1 MLLRVVTSD
10 ITGAIVSIER
20 DGEISYRTGERITAS
35 HNLKRGVSM
44 SQTLTR
50 EADVADTTVR
60 PFRIEVPEEAI
71 TDLRRRIADTRWP
84 ERETVSDLSQGAPL
98 AKVQELVQ
106 YWGSSYDWR
115 KVEAKLNALPQFVTS
130 IDGVDIQ
137 FAHVRSPHPDAM
149 PLIITH
155 GWPGSIIELLKV
167 VGPLTDPT
175 AHGGRAEDAFHLVLP
190 SLPDYGFSGKPRDTG
205 WDAIHIA
212 SAWTELMRRLGYD
225 HYVSQGGDWGAII
238 SHVMAIQA
246 PEGLLG
252 IHVNMPATVP
262 AAIAKVLSNSDPMP
276 LGLTNEEQKAFASLD
291 SFYKSGS
298 AYSAIMMTR
307 PQTLGYGLSDS
318 PAGLAAWIYDKFA
331 AWTDSGGVPEVVL
344 SLDEM
349 LDDISLYWFSNSGTS
364 AARLYWEVAGGN
376 PFNALDISIPVGVTV
391 FPGEIYQAPRSWAEQ
406 NYHRLTYWNEVA
418 KGGHFAAF
426 EQPEIFTNEVRAAFR
441 TLR

>member
-331 AWTDSGGVPEVVL
+331 AWTDSGGAPEDVL

-391 FPGEIYQAPRSWAEQ
+391 FPGEIYQAPRNWAEQ

>member
-190 SLPDYGFSGKPRDTG
+190 SLPEYGFSGKPRDTG

-331 AWTDSGGVPEVVL
+331 AWTDSGGVPEDVL

>member
-1 MLLRVVTSD
+1 
-10 ITGAIVSIER
+10 
-20 DGEISYRTGERITAS
+20 
-35 HNLKRGVSM
+35 
-44 SQTLTR
+44 
-50 EADVADTTVR
+50 
-60 PFRIEVPEEAI
+60 
-71 TDLRRRIADTRWP
+71 
-84 ERETVSDLSQGAPL
+84 
-98 AKVQELVQ
+98 
-106 YWGSSYDWR
+106 
-115 KVEAKLNALPQFVTS
+115 
-130 IDGVDIQ
+130 
-137 FAHVRSPHPDAM
+137 
-149 PLIITH
+149 
-155 GWPGSIIELLKV
+155 
-167 VGPLTDPT
+167 
-175 AHGGRAEDAFHLVLP
+175 
-190 SLPDYGFSGKPRDTG
+190 
-205 WDAIHIA
+205 
-212 SAWTELMRRLGYD
+212 MRRLGYD

-331 AWTDSGGVPEVVL
+331 AWTDSGGVPEDVL

-391 FPGEIYQAPRSWAEQ
+391 FPGEIYQAPRNWAEQ

-426 EQPEIFTNEVRAAFR
+426 EQPELFTNEVRAAFR

>member
-1 MLLRVVTSD
+1 
-10 ITGAIVSIER
+10 
-20 DGEISYRTGERITAS
+20 
-35 HNLKRGVSM
+35 M

-50 EADVADTTVR
+50 EGDVTDTTVR

-106 YWGSSYDWR
+106 YWGSNYDWR
-115 KVEAKLNALPQFVTS
+115 KVEAKLNTLPQFVTS

-190 SLPDYGFSGKPRDTG
+190 SLPDYGFSGKPLDTG

-225 HYVSQGGDWGAII
+225 RYVSQGGDWGAII

-246 PEGLLG
+246 PVGLLG

-262 AAIAKVLSNSDPMP
+262 ESIAKVLSNSDPMP
-276 LGLTNEEQKAFASLD
+276 LGLTDEEQKAFTSLD

-318 PAGLAAWIYDKFA
+318 PAGLAGWIYDKFA
-331 AWTDSGGVPEVVL
+331 AWTDSDGVPENVL
-344 SLDEM
+344 SFDEM

-376 PFNALDISIPVGVTV
+376 PFNALEVSIPVGVTV

-406 NYHRLTYWNEVA
+406 NYHRLTYWNEVE

>member
-149 PLIITH
+149 PMIITH

-331 AWTDSGGVPEVVL
+331 AWTDSGGVPEDVL

>member
-1 MLLRVVTSD
+1 
-10 ITGAIVSIER
+10 
-20 DGEISYRTGERITAS
+20 
-35 HNLKRGVSM
+35 M

-50 EADVADTTVR
+50 EGDVADTTIR
-60 PFRIEVPEEAI
+60 PFRIEVPEEAV

-98 AKVQELVQ
+98 AKVQELVR
-106 YWGSSYDWR
+106 YWGSDYDWR
-115 KVEAKLNALPQFVTS
+115 KVEAKLNELPQFVTS

-137 FAHVRSPHPDAM
+137 FAHVCSPHSDAM

-167 VGPLTDPT
+167 VGPLTNPT

-190 SLPDYGFSGKPRDTG
+190 SLPDYGFSGKPLDTG
-205 WDAIHIA
+205 WDAFHIA

-225 HYVSQGGDWGAII
+225 RYVSQGGDWGAII

-246 PEGLLG
+246 PDGLLG

-262 AAIAKVLSNSDPMP
+262 ETIAKVLSNSDPMP
-276 LGLTNEEQKAFASLD
+276 SGLSEEEQKAFASLD
-291 SFYKSGS
+291 TFYKSGS

-318 PAGLAAWIYDKFA
+318 PAGLAGWIYDKFA
-331 AWTDSGGVPEVVL
+331 AWTDSGGVPEDVL
-344 SLDEM
+344 SPDEM

-376 PFNALDISIPVGVTV
+376 PFNALEISIPVGVTV

-406 NYHRLTYWNEVA
+406 NYHQLTYWNEVN

-426 EQPEIFTNEVRAAFR
+426 EQPEIFTDEVRAAFR

>member
-1 MLLRVVTSD
+1 
-10 ITGAIVSIER
+10 
-20 DGEISYRTGERITAS
+20 
-35 HNLKRGVSM
+35 M

-50 EADVADTTVR
+50 EGDVADTTIR

-106 YWGSSYDWR
+106 YWGSNYDWR

-175 AHGGRAEDAFHLVLP
+175 AHGGRVEDAFHLVLP

-246 PEGLLG
+246 PKGLLG

-276 LGLTNEEQKAFASLD
+276 VGLTTEEQKAFASLD

-298 AYSAIMMTR
+298 AYSAIMMAR
-307 PQTLGYGLSDS
+307 PQTLGYGLSD
-318 PAGLAAWIYDKFA
+318 
-331 AWTDSGGVPEVVL
+331 
-344 SLDEM
+344 
-349 LDDISLYWFSNSGTS
+349 
-364 AARLYWEVAGGN
+364 
-376 PFNALDISIPVGVTV
+376 
-391 FPGEIYQAPRSWAEQ
+391 
-406 NYHRLTYWNEVA
+406 
-418 KGGHFAAF
+418 
-426 EQPEIFTNEVRAAFR
+426 
-441 TLR
+441 

>member
-291 SFYKSGS
+291 SFYTSGS

-331 AWTDSGGVPEVVL
+331 AWTDSGGVPEDVL

-406 NYHRLTYWNEVA
+406 NYHRLTYWNKVA

>member
-1 MLLRVVTSD
+1 
-10 ITGAIVSIER
+10 
-20 DGEISYRTGERITAS
+20 
-35 HNLKRGVSM
+35 M

-50 EADVADTTVR
+50 EGDVADTTIR

-98 AKVQELVQ
+98 AKVQELVR
-106 YWGSSYDWR
+106 YWGSNYDWR

-190 SLPDYGFSGKPRDTG
+190 SLPDYGFSGKPLDTG

-225 HYVSQGGDWGAII
+225 RYVSQGGDWGAII

-246 PEGLLG
+246 PAGLLG

-262 AAIAKVLSNSDPMP
+262 AAIAKVLSDSDPMP
-276 LGLTNEEQKAFASLD
+276 LGLTDEEQKAFASLD

-331 AWTDSGGVPEVVL
+331 AWTDSRGVPEDVL

-376 PFNALDISIPVGVTV
+376 PFNALEISIPVGVTV

-406 NYHRLTYWNEVA
+406 NYHQLTYWNEVE

-441 TLR
+441 GLR

>member
-331 AWTDSGGVPEVVL
+331 AWTDSGGVPEDVL

-406 NYHRLTYWNEVA
+406 NYHRLTYWNKVA

>member
-106 YWGSSYDWR
+106 YWGSNYDWR

-331 AWTDSGGVPEVVL
+331 AWTDSGGVPEDVL

>member
-1 MLLRVVTSD
+1 
-10 ITGAIVSIER
+10 
-20 DGEISYRTGERITAS
+20 
-35 HNLKRGVSM
+35 M

-50 EADVADTTVR
+50 EGDVADTTVR

-106 YWGSSYDWR
+106 YWGSNYDWR

-190 SLPDYGFSGKPRDTG
+190 SLPDYGFSGKPLDTG

-225 HYVSQGGDWGAII
+225 RYVSQGGDWGAII

-246 PEGLLG
+246 PAGLLG

-276 LGLTNEEQKAFASLD
+276 LGLTDEEQKAFASLD

-331 AWTDSGGVPEVVL
+331 AWTDSGGVPEDVL

-376 PFNALDISIPVGVTV
+376 PFNALEISIPVGVTV

-406 NYHRLTYWNEVA
+406 NYHQLTYWNEVE

>member
-1 MLLRVVTSD
+1 
-10 ITGAIVSIER
+10 
-20 DGEISYRTGERITAS
+20 
-35 HNLKRGVSM
+35 M

-50 EADVADTTVR
+50 EGDVTDTTVR

-106 YWGSSYDWR
+106 YWGSNYDWR

-167 VGPLTDPT
+167 VGPLTNPT

-190 SLPDYGFSGKPRDTG
+190 SLPDYGFSGKPLDTG
-205 WDAIHIA
+205 WDAFHIA

-225 HYVSQGGDWGAII
+225 RYVSQGGDWGAII

-246 PEGLLG
+246 PDGLLG

-262 AAIAKVLSNSDPMP
+262 EAIAKVLSNSDPMP
-276 LGLTNEEQKAFASLD
+276 SGLSEEEQKAFASLD
-291 SFYKSGS
+291 TFYKSGS

-318 PAGLAAWIYDKFA
+318 PAGLAGWIYDKFA
-331 AWTDSGGVPEVVL
+331 AWTDSGGVPEDVL
-344 SLDEM
+344 SPDEM

-376 PFNALDISIPVGVTV
+376 PFNALEISIPVGVTV

-406 NYHRLTYWNEVA
+406 NYHQLTYWNEVN

-426 EQPEIFTNEVRAAFR
+426 EQPEIFTDEVRAAFR

>member
-106 YWGSSYDWR
+106 YWGSNYDWR

-167 VGPLTDPT
+167 VVPLTDPT

-190 SLPDYGFSGKPRDTG
+190 SLPDYGFSGKPLDTG
-205 WDAIHIA
+205 WDAFHIA

-225 HYVSQGGDWGAII
+225 RYVSQGGDWGAII

-246 PEGLLG
+246 P
-252 IHVNMPATVP
+252 
-262 AAIAKVLSNSDPMP
+262 
-276 LGLTNEEQKAFASLD
+276 
-291 SFYKSGS
+291 
-298 AYSAIMMTR
+298 
-307 PQTLGYGLSDS
+307 
-318 PAGLAAWIYDKFA
+318 
-331 AWTDSGGVPEVVL
+331 
-344 SLDEM
+344 
-349 LDDISLYWFSNSGTS
+349 
-364 AARLYWEVAGGN
+364 
-376 PFNALDISIPVGVTV
+376 
-391 FPGEIYQAPRSWAEQ
+391 
-406 NYHRLTYWNEVA
+406 
-418 KGGHFAAF
+418 
-426 EQPEIFTNEVRAAFR
+426 
-441 TLR
+441 

>member
-1 MLLRVVTSD
+1 
-10 ITGAIVSIER
+10 
-20 DGEISYRTGERITAS
+20 
-35 HNLKRGVSM
+35 M

-50 EADVADTTVR
+50 EGDVTDTTVR
-60 PFRIEVPEEAI
+60 LFRIEVPEEAI

-106 YWGSSYDWR
+106 YWGSNYDWR

-212 SAWTELMRRLGYD
+212 SAWTELMRRLGYG

-262 AAIAKVLSNSDPMP
+262 TAIAKVLSNSDPMP
-276 LGLTNEEQKAFASLD
+276 LGLTKEEQKAFASLD
-291 SFYKSGS
+291 AFYKSGS

-331 AWTDSGGVPEVVL
+331 AWTDSGGVPEDVL

-406 NYHRLTYWNEVA
+406 NYHQLTYWNEVA

>member
-1 MLLRVVTSD
+1 
-10 ITGAIVSIER
+10 
-20 DGEISYRTGERITAS
+20 
-35 HNLKRGVSM
+35 M

-331 AWTDSGGVPEVVL
+331 AWTDSGGVPEDVL

-406 NYHRLTYWNEVA
+406 NYHQLTYWNEVA

>member
-331 AWTDSGGVPEVVL
+331 AWTDSGGVPEDVL

>member
-331 AWTDSGGVPEVVL
+331 AWTDSGGVPEDVL

-426 EQPEIFTNEVRAAFR
+426 EQPELFTNEVRAAFR

>member
-1 MLLRVVTSD
+1 
-10 ITGAIVSIER
+10 
-20 DGEISYRTGERITAS
+20 
-35 HNLKRGVSM
+35 M

-50 EADVADTTVR
+50 EGDVANTTIR
-60 PFRIEVPEEAI
+60 PFRIEVAEEAI

-98 AKVQELVQ
+98 AKVQELLR
-106 YWGSSYDWR
+106 YWGSNYDWR
-115 KVEAKLNALPQFVTS
+115 KVEAKLNALPQFVTA

-137 FAHVRSPHPDAM
+137 FAHVRSPHPNAM
-149 PLIITH
+149 PLILTH

-190 SLPDYGFSGKPRDTG
+190 SLPDYGFSGKPLDTG

-225 HYVSQGGDWGAII
+225 RYVSQGGDWGAII

-246 PEGLLG
+246 PVGLLG

-262 AAIAKVLSNSDPMP
+262 AAIAKVLSDSDPMP
-276 LGLTNEEQKAFASLD
+276 LGLTDEEQKAFASLD

-318 PAGLAAWIYDKFA
+318 PAGLAGWIYDKFA
-331 AWTDSGGVPEVVL
+331 AWTDSCGVPEDVL

-376 PFNALDISIPVGVTV
+376 PFNALEISIPVGVTV

-406 NYHRLTYWNEVA
+406 NYHQLTYWNQAE